1 MIRKA
6 DKLMNIKKIT
16 IGCDHAACELKAL
29 VIEHLKERGIESIDV
44 GTYSSDSCNYPDYA
58 HKVCKNVQ
66 DGVTE
71 LGILICGT
79 GIGMSMAAN
88 KHKGIRAAVCSDT
101 FSARLT
107 REHNDANVLCFGAR
121 VVGMGLAF
129 DLVDNF
135 IDADF
140 EGGKHQ
146 TRVDMITAIEE
157 AESNR

>member
-1 MIRKA
+1 
-6 DKLMNIKKIT
+6 MNIKKIT
-16 IGCDHAACELKAL
+16 VGCDHAAYDMKLE
-29 VIEHLKERGIESIDV
+29 VIRHLNERGIEVIDV
-44 GTYSSDSCNYPDYA
+44 GTNSSESCDFPVFA
-58 HKVCKNVQ
+58 HAVCKNVQ

-88 KHKGIRAAVCSDT
+88 KHRGIRAAVCSDT

-107 REHNDANVLCFGAR
+107 RMHNNANVLCFGAR
-121 VVGMGLAF
+121 VVGIGLAL

-140 EGGKHQ
+140 EGGKHER
-146 TRVDMITAIEE
+146 RVNMVNAIEAEE
-157 AESNR
+157 ATR

>member
-1 MIRKA
+1 MKTT
-6 DKLMNIKKIT
+6 KIT
-16 IGCDHAACELKAL
+16 IGCDHAAYELKRK
-29 VIEHLKERGIESIDV
+29 VIAHLEERGVEVIDV
-44 GTYSSDSCNYPDYA
+44 GTHSAESCNYPDFA
-58 HKVCKNVQ
+58 HAVCKNVQ

-88 KHKGIRAAVCSDT
+88 KHKGIRAAACSDT

-107 REHNDANVLCFGAR
+107 RLHNDANILCFGER

-135 IDADF
+135 IDTDF
-140 EGGKHQ
+140 EGGKHK
-146 TRVDMITAIEE
+146 TRVDMITAIEN
-157 AESNR
+157 AEL

>member
-1 MIRKA
+1 
-6 DKLMNIKKIT
+6 MNIKKIT
-16 IGCDHAACELKAL
+16 IGCDHAAYDLKL
-29 VIEHLKERGIESIDV
+29 QVIQHLNDRGIEVIDV
-44 GTYSSDSCNYPDYA
+44 GTNSKESCHYPTFA
-58 HKVCKNVQ
+58 HAVCKNVQ

-88 KHKGIRAAVCSDT
+88 KHRGIRAAACSDT

-107 REHNDANVLCFGAR
+107 RQHNDANILCFGER
-121 VVGMGLAF
+121 VVGIGLAL

-135 IDADF
+135 IDTDF
-140 EGGKHQ
+140 EGGKHK

-157 AESNR
+157 AEYQK